1 MTNEELKTFLDSDS
15 GKSLKDFI
23 LGECSGLSSIYSV
36 KECKLAEAQAIEFKS
51 QLKALEKLQSIL
63 AKIMTI
69 DNKELFDKEQYF
81 NL

>member
-23 LGECSGLSSIYSV
+23 LDECRSLSNIYNV
-36 KECKLAEAQAIEFKS
+36 KECKGAEAQAIEFKS
-51 QLKALEKLQSIL
+51 QLKALERLQSIL

-69 DNKELFDKEQYF
+69 DNREQFLKEQYF